1 MKKLCIFC
9 GSSTNVA
16 QNHLDLGKEVGHL
29 LAEKNIGLVYG
40 AGSTGVM
47 GSLADSVLE
56 KGGKVWGVIP
66 DFMIPWEVCHQNL
79 TDLKITKT
87 MHERKQIMYD
97 YSDGFVALPGGLGTM
112 EELCEILTW
121 RQIGTHE
128 KHVWILNP
136 NGFYDGLMD
145 HFKKLHHERFVS
157 DEHLELIQERNDMN
171 EIVSEFLNG
180 EII

>member
-87 MHERKQIMYD
+87 MHERK
-97 YSDGFVALPGGLGTM
+97 
-112 EELCEILTW
+112 
-121 RQIGTHE
+121 
-128 KHVWILNP
+128 
-136 NGFYDGLMD
+136 
-145 HFKKLHHERFVS
+145 
-157 DEHLELIQERNDMN
+157 
-171 EIVSEFLNG
+171 
-180 EII
+180 